1 MNVTTGSVETAVG
14 VYLVAS
20 CLGVFMA
27 PIAAALQA
35 LWGKAKRAVA
45 NDSERPV

>member
-1 MNVTTGSVETAVG
+1 MNVTTVETAVA

-27 PIAAALQA
+27 PMAAALQA
-35 LWGKAKRAVA
+35 LWGKVKRAVD
-45 NDSERPV
+45 NDSERSV